1 MIENLSSINY
11 ELNYKKDNNDV
22 ETIQDNL
29 LGEVETGIQIL
40 CDSDI
45 DSLTKDSPLHILR
58 ALYAC
63 KPFAICNENNESFIT
78 QENAS
83 EILGY
88 KSDFANIF
96 VYGKVSLNDT
106 YLQARKALYK
116 TMINLREEREQ
127 KHKEEQDRIS
137 RLSYEEYK
145 EEQGKK
151 RDKKGSLAEI
161 L

>member
-29 LGEVETGIQIL
+29 LGEVETGMQIL

-63 KPFAICNENNESFIT
+63 SHLLFAMKT
-78 QENAS
+78 M
-83 EILGY
+83 
-88 KSDFANIF
+88 
-96 VYGKVSLNDT
+96 
-106 YLQARKALYK
+106 KALS
-116 TMINLREEREQ
+116 
-127 KHKEEQDRIS
+127 HKKMLVR
-137 RLSYEEYK
+137 Y
-145 EEQGKK
+145 
-151 RDKKGSLAEI
+151 
-161 L
+161 